1 MLIAWQPML
10 AAPVRPIAAR
20 RARRWRGRLALGG
33 LVALAGCGRTASID
47 DHAVRDGVDIRLE
60 GEGSTWR
67 ASLLLP
73 TGTAGR
79 VLEVPVGRE
88 VHVPLG
94 AEVRF
99 ALTSRDY
106 ICDFSLP
113 ELDARDFAAPEL
125 PGQLRVRP
133 DHAGHY
139 QLRGDELCGLPH
151 GDQARGLL
159 VVEDHGSWKSW
170 VAARRRAAER
180 EASTR

>member
-1 MLIAWQPML
+1 MAADPRPNAAATAGRRCPPHAL
-10 AAPVRPIAAR
+10 A
-20 RARRWRGRLALGG
+20 G
-33 LVALAGCGRTASID
+33 LVALVGCGHAAPVD
-47 DHAVRDGVDIRLE
+47 DHAVQDGVDVRLD

-73 TGTAGR
+73 AGKAGA

-133 DHAGHY
+133 GHVGRY

-151 GDQARGLL
+151 GDQARGVL

-170 VAARRRAAER
+170 VAARRRATER